1 MSDLTLIVLSAGNS
15 TRFNSGV
22 KKQWLRINDEPLW
35 SYVTNQLNSFGYFSK
50 IIITSHKDEVEYMK
64 LYSDFTIVEGSS
76 TRQGSL
82 LNALNFVETKY
93 VMVTDVARACIS
105 KELIQRLIDNKDKA
119 DVIVP
124 TINISDTLVHK
135 NTTVDRDQFK
145 RVQTP
150 QLSLTSSI
158 IATLKNSSKEFTDE
172 SSAMLDAGYKRFFV
186 DGDELAQKIT
196 YPSDLNLLRCLKKPS
211 NVTLCGNGFD
221 VHQFE
226 KNKKMYLCGIEIDS
240 DFGFKAHSDGD
251 VAIHALIDSILG
263 AASLGDIGTLFP
275 DTDNAYEGIDSMILL
290 ERAFN
295 MITSYGYKIINC
307 DITIIAQTPKL
318 MRYKDAMRTN
328 IALALGLKKHR
339 VNVKAT
345 TTEKLGFVGRKEGV
359 AVMANTNL
367 TYIDWTK
374 L

>member
-22 KKQWLRINDEPLW
+22 KKQWLRINEQPLW

-50 IIITSHKDEVEYMK
+50 VIITSHADEVEYMK
-64 LYSDFTIVEGSS
+64 NYSDFTIVEGSS
-76 TRQGSL
+76 TRQKSL
-82 LNALNFVETKY
+82 LNALNHVDTEY

-124 TINISDTLVHK
+124 TIKVSDTLVH
-135 NTTVDRDQFK
+135 NNITVSRDEYK

-150 QLSLTSSI
+150 QLSLSASI
-158 IATLKNSSKEFTDE
+158 KEALKTDKEFTDE
-172 SSAMLDAGYKRFFV
+172 SSAMLDSGFKRFFIE
-186 DGDELAQKIT
+186 GEELASKIT
-196 YPSDLNLLRCLKKPS
+196 YPSDLNLLKCLEKPS
-211 NVTLCGNGFD
+211 SVTLCGNGFD

-226 KNKKMYLCGIEIDS
+226 KNKIMYLCGIEIKS

-295 MITSYGYKIINC
+295 MITSYGFKIINC
-307 DITIIAQTPKL
+307 DITIIAETPKL
-318 MRYKDAMRTN
+318 MNYKDAMKAN
-328 IALALGLKKHR
+328 IASALGLKKHR